1 MQHLPNQT
9 RTNQEL
15 ISIFKIV
22 METALSRDLHGS
34 RIISGPVFD
43 KVSQELYGSSIRG
56 VVRGRFAKRG
66 SQTGFNDLKKELGY
80 QILPHYSREEIIE
93 IYYDAYCRLKD
104 RNDRKD
110 PWPRETDITQHP
122 ISMHAVYTKF
132 GTHLNA
138 VREMARIKKVQREVL
153 TPATVVLKRRDRV
166 GEDISKY
173 GIGLKQAP
181 TNEMGVVA
189 IFSEIYSHLGFS
201 SIIKIQQEF
210 PDCVAECVRE
220 KDTKF
225 RAKIEFKMYSA
236 TAFKKR
242 SQRIEAWKAKEVDYL
257 ICWENNSAKVTG
269 DLLGIGIGTIALKNE
284 LEGLYHSGLLGKKL
298 GITSNSIA
306 S

>member
-1 MQHLPNQT
+1 
-9 RTNQEL
+9 
-15 ISIFKIV
+15 
-22 METALSRDLHGS
+22 METALSRDRNDS
-34 RIISGPVFD
+34 KIISGPIFD
-43 KVSQELYGSSIRG
+43 KVCQELYGSSIRG
-56 VVRGRFAKRG
+56 VIRTRFARRNKN
-66 SQTGFNDLKKELGY
+66 TGFNDLKIKLGY
-80 QILPHYSREEIIE
+80 RVLQHYSREEIIE
-93 IYYDAYCRLKD
+93 IYYSAYCRLID

-138 VREMARIKKVQREVL
+138 VREMAGIKQIQREVL
-153 TPATVVLKRRDRV
+153 TPAMVVLKKRDKV

-189 IFSEIYSHLGFS
+189 IFSEIYSKLGFP

-225 RAKIEFKMYSA
+225 RAKIEFKMYSS
-236 TAFKKR
+236 TAFKKKT
-242 SQRIEAWKAKEVDYL
+242 QRIETWKAKEIDYL
-257 ICWENNSAKVTG
+257 ICWKNNSAKVTNQ
-269 DLLGIGIGTIALKNE
+269 LLAIGIEVIALKDE
-284 LEGLYHSGLLGKKL
+284 LLKIYNSYLSSQWKYNSPTIMDNKKL
-298 GITSNSIA
+298 M
-306 S
+306 